1 MVVRC
6 RPMDKKEIA
15 ENYERIVEMDT
26 RRGSIAIKKSDLAEK
41 KEFTYDA
48 VYDWK

>member
-1 MVVRC
+1 ME
-6 RPMDKKEIA
+6 KKEIA

-26 RRGSIAIKKSDLAEK
+26 KRGCIVIKKPNAPEEN

>member
-1 MVVRC
+1 ME
-6 RPMDKKEIA
+6 KKEI
-15 ENYERIVEMDT
+15 EGKYERIVEMDYK
-26 RRGSIAIKKSDLAEK
+26 RGAVIVKKSQEEL